1 MMKITEIYNKMNN
14 KNDISEEDKEIINEL
29 LGKTNE
35 NENENET
42 NSNVSINE
50 LSSIIN
56 EKKKKKNKIVNNE
69 AFDPLDWR

>member
-1 MMKITEIYNKMNN
+1 MKITEIYNKMNN

-29 LGKTNE
+29 LGKT
-35 NENENET
+35 NENET